1 MKLSIPHRAPS
12 AASQVVVAAIV
23 VSALYLGRQVLV
35 PIALAGFLSFILTPL
50 LTRLQRLGL
59 GRVPSVIVLTLFS
72 FSLFAGIGMV
82 VGTQVAELAGN
93 LPQYQSGLQKKI
105 NSVRETA
112 ANGPLLR
119 GIAKV
124 IQGLGSEIAQPPA
137 PDATQAAATSPSAPA
152 AAPAAEQPPM
162 QVVVRQPPPTPYE
175 IAAQILGPTIEPIA
189 TAGFVII
196 LVVFILL
203 RREDLRDRLIW
214 FAGPRDLRRTTVA
227 LDDATARLSR
237 YFLAQTAINA
247 VFGFVVGAGL
257 WFIGIPNFILWGSL
271 ATLLRF
277 LPYIGGLLS
286 AVLPLI
292 LAAAVDPGWSKLLWT
307 AGLYASLE
315 LLTGQIIEPLLF
327 GHTTGM
333 SPLAVVAAATF
344 WTSLWGPVGLML
356 STPLTLLLVVLG
368 QHVER
373 FNFLAVLFG
382 DAPPLAP
389 EESFYHK
396 VISGQADEATELAY
410 GALKE
415 QPLVEYYDEVALPG
429 LRMLQY
435 DLNSGSLPP
444 ESLPNLT
451 QTIDEIVDVL
461 DDYEDVPNEDE
472 SEDAGN
478 AEVEKPEIAR
488 EDFREEWRSEFP
500 VLCVTGRSPF
510 DHSVAVMLKQLLARE
525 GIGMRVAAINMAS
538 PSQLFKLET
547 EGIVFVCLSYLAVDH
562 SPSHTRFLIRR
573 LRRRIPGARVLAG
586 FWTYDNEEDVEARR
600 ETLKAQSGADLV
612 ATTLGEAVALCLR
625 EAAAPPRLEA
635 KPQVSKSEAREAR

>member
-59 GRVPSVIVLTLFS
+59 RKVPSVIVLTLFS
-72 FSLFAGIGMV
+72 FSLFVGIGTV

-105 NSVRETA
+105 SSVRETA

-137 PDATQAAATSPSAPA
+137 PDATQPATTSPSTPA

-203 RREDLRDRLIW
+203 QREDLRDRLIW

-247 VFGFVVGAGL
+247 VFGFVVGMGL

-286 AVLPLI
+286 AVVPLI

-415 QPLVEYYDEVALPG
+415 QPLVEYYDGVALPG

-435 DLNSGSLPP
+435 DLNTGSLPL

-451 QTIDEIVDVL
+451 QTIDEVVDAL

-472 SEDAGN
+472 SEDGGAQTEKLESD
-478 AEVEKPEIAR
+478 AEN
-488 EDFREEWRSEFP
+488 FREEWRKDFP
-500 VLCVTGRSPF
+500 VLCVAGRSPF
-510 DHSVAVMLKQLLARE
+510 DHSVAAMFKQLLARE

-547 EGIVFVCLSYLAVDH
+547 DGVAFICLSYLAVDR
-562 SPSHTRFLIRR
+562 SPSHARFLVRR
-573 LRRRIPGARVLAG
+573 LRRRIPGVKVLAG
-586 FWTYDNEEDVEARR
+586 FWTYDAGEDVEAWR
-600 ETLKAQSGADLV
+600 ETLKTQSGADMV

-625 EAAAPPRLEA
+625 EASEPPRLEA
-635 KPQVSKSEAREAR
+635 KHQVDKSEAREAG